1 MLKGKQNIW
10 KMVSKIK
17 LEKKN
22 HAKFLGEKD
31 TRVEGSTKVAKG
43 RGESCLCGTALL
55 AQKI

>member
-1 MLKGKQNIW
+1 MLKGKQNTW

-17 LEKKN
+17 LEKMN

-31 TRVEGSTKVAKG
+31 TRVDVSTNSHEDRRKL
-43 RGESCLCGTALL
+43 LCGTALL